1 MNTELKLPALT
12 RASSKGQI
20 VIPAAVRKKLGV
32 KEGSVFAVTTKKDM
46 IVLKKL
52 DSKIKAEDLRTL
64 KLIEEAW
71 KDIEEGRYKAAT
83 PDEFFKELDKWK
95 K

>member
-1 MNTELKLPALT
+1 MKQLQVPELT

-20 VIPAAVRKKLGV
+20 VIPSAVRRKLGI
-32 KEGSVFAVTTKKDM
+32 KEGSVFAVSSKNDM

-52 DSKIKAEDLRTL
+52 ETRVTAENLKTL

-71 KDIEEGRYKAAT
+71 KDIEEGRFRKA
-83 PDEFFKELDKWK
+83 PPEKFFKELGKWK
-95 K
+95 R

>member
-1 MNTELKLPALT
+1 MKKGIEIPELTKL
-12 RASSKGQI
+12 SSKGQI
-20 VIPAAVRKKLGV
+20 VIPTDVRNKLKV
-32 KEGSVFAVTTKKDM
+32 KEGSVFAITTKKDM
-46 IVLKKL
+46 IVMKKL
-52 DSKIKAEDLRTL
+52 NTKMKPEDLRTL

-71 KDIEEGRYKAAT
+71 KDIEEGRYKVAT

>member
-1 MNTELKLPALT
+1 MRKDHLEIPELT

-20 VIPAAVRKKLGV
+20 VIPNDVRKKLNIR
-32 KEGSVFAVTTKKDM
+32 KGSVFAVTSKKDM

-52 DSKIKAEDLRTL
+52 NTKIKAEDLKTL

-71 KDIEEGRYKAAT
+71 KDIEEGKYKIYST
-83 PDEFFKELDKWK
+83 KEFFKELKKW
-95 K
+95 